1 MHVTRVGA
9 ALVDDVRHLVTVNVG
24 GVGEQMRSVFIRLC
38 LKTAAN
44 VISAVGVKIIT
55 VSCVQTCVS
64 KFVAD
69 RHLLSRIAEIIIQND
84 VFAPQHIY
92 EKAPHII
99 GEWETH
105 NRYAEITCELKR
117 VSRAVFVFEILDA
130 ERNVHRLHLFRGDY
144 IVKEPSQLDWVL
156 LCPIGHTTEPAK
168 GICII
173 IIIHE
178 QRGSVKKCKN
188 PVRQYCHTGLS
199 YALVE
204 HESEF
209 AAHDRFVS
217 VL

>member
-1 MHVTRVGA
+1 MSG
-9 ALVDDVRHLVTVNVG
+9 
-24 GVGEQMRSVFIRLC
+24 
-38 LKTAAN
+38 
-44 VISAVGVKIIT
+44 
-55 VSCVQTCVS
+55 
-64 KFVAD
+64 
-69 RHLLSRIAEIIIQND
+69 
-84 VFAPQHIY
+84 Y
-92 EKAPHII
+92 
-99 GEWETH
+99 
-105 NRYAEITCELKR
+105 
-117 VSRAVFVFEILDA
+117 EILDA

-144 IVKEPSQLDWVL
+144 KVKEPSQLDWVL
-156 LCPIGHTTEPAK
+156 LCPSGHTTEPAK
-168 GICII
+168 GICI